1 MPEQHPRWAPA
12 EWGMLLYAPF
22 DRAFAKAMKDMVP
35 RDEREWRAK
44 EEAWWISDAW
54 VDHVDVLATE
64 HFEDYIGT

>member
-1 MPEQHPRWAPA
+1 
-12 EWGMLLYAPF
+12 MLLYAPF